1 MNGFTTRPVITGTFG
16 VVAATHW
23 IAAQAGMRMLELGGN
38 AFDAAVAAG
47 FTLQVVEPHLNG
59 PGGDMPAILWD
70 ARSRRVRVLCG
81 QGPAPAAATIEACRA
96 LGIEAIPDDGLLPA
110 VVPGA
115 VDAWLLL
122 LEEHGTLELATVL
135 EPAIAYAER
144 GHPLLPAAAATI
156 AGRADWFRAHW
167 PSSAA
172 LWLPGGAPP
181 AAGSLFANPTLA
193 ATWKRLLA
201 EAEAAG
207 GSRERRIAAA
217 RRAWREGFVAEAID
231 RFCRTTEVLDVTGR
245 PHRAFLRGSD
255 LAAWRAFFEEPTTLD
270 LGPFRFCKTGPWGQG
285 PVLLQALAIL
295 WDAGIEAVDPLG
307 PDFVHLVIEALKLAM
322 ADREAY
328 YGDPAFTSV
337 PLERLLSAGY
347 AAERRRLLGAEASGD
362 FLPGVIAGFE
372 RQREL
377 AIEGWKRACVEEGP
391 AGAEPTFAHLQEPRG
406 RGDTCHLDVADRFGN
421 LVSATPSGG
430 WLQSSPT
437 IPELG
442 FCLGSR
448 GQMFRLDPDRPDA
461 LAPGKRPRTTLSP
474 TLVLEDGE
482 PYLAC
487 GTPGGD
493 QQDQWQLVFLLR
505 HLRHGQDLQAAIDAP
520 LFHGE
525 HWPLSFFP
533 RRARPRS
540 VQIEDRFPYATL
552 EELARRGHRLSI
564 RDGWSIGRLTAAA
577 RVDGLLKAAATPR
590 LMQAYAVGR

>member
-1 MNGFTTRPVITGTFG
+1 MTSFTTRPVITGTFG
-16 VVAATHW
+16 IVAATHW

-70 ARSRRVRVLCG
+70 ARGRRVRVLCG
-81 QGPAPAAATIEACRA
+81 QGPAPASASIAACRDMDV
-96 LGIEAIPDDGLLPA
+96 EAIPDDGLLPA

-122 LEEHGTLELATVL
+122 LAEHGTLDLSTVL

-144 GHPLLPAAAATI
+144 GHPLLPRAAATI
-156 AGRADWFRAHW
+156 AGRAEWFRAHW
-167 PSSAA
+167 PTSAA
-172 LWLPGGAPP
+172 LWLPGGEPP
-181 AAGSLFANPTLA
+181 APGSLFRNSGLA

-207 GSRERRIAAA
+207 GPRERRIEAA

-231 RFCRTTEVLDVTGR
+231 RFCRSQEVMDGLGR
-245 PHRAFLRGSD
+245 RHRAFLRGPDMALWQAS
-255 LAAWRAFFEEPTTLD
+255 FEEPTTLD
-270 LGPFRFCKTGPWGQG
+270 LGRFRFCKTGPWGQG

-295 WDAGIEAVDPLG
+295 WGAGIEAVDPVG

-322 ADREAY
+322 ADREAF
-328 YGDPAFTSV
+328 YGDPAFVPV
-337 PLERLLSAGY
+337 PLERLLAADY
-347 AAERRRLLGAEASGD
+347 AAERRRAIGAEASGD
-362 FLPGVIAGFE
+362 FRPGAIAGFE
-372 RQREL
+372 RQRAL
-377 AIEGWKRACVEEGP
+377 AIEGWRRACVEEGP
-391 AGAEPTFAHLQEPRG
+391 AGSEPTFADLQEPRG
-406 RGDTCHLDVADRFGN
+406 RGDTCHVDVADRFGN

-448 GQMFRLDPDRPDA
+448 GQMFRLEPDRPDA
-461 LAPGKRPRTTLSP
+461 LAPGRRPRTTLSP
-474 TLVLEDGE
+474 TLVLADGE
-482 PYLAC
+482 PFLAC

-505 HLRHGQDLQAAIDAP
+505 HLLHGQDLQAAIDAP

-525 HWPLSFFP
+525 HWPLSFHP

-540 VQIEDRFPYATL
+540 VVIEDRFAYATL

-564 RDGWSIGRLTAAA
+564 QDGWSIGRLTAAA
-577 RVDGLLKAAATPR
+577 RRDGLLQAAATPR
-590 LMQAYAVGR
+590 QMQAYAVGR

>member
-1 MNGFTTRPVITGTFG
+1 MSGFTTRPVITGTFG
-16 VVAATHW
+16 VVASTHW
-23 IAAQAGMRMLELGGN
+23 IASQAAMRMLELGGN
-38 AFDAAVAAG
+38 AFDAAVAGG

-70 ARSRRVRVLCG
+70 AGGRRVRVLCG

-122 LEEHGTLELATVL
+122 LLEHGTLDLRTVL
-135 EPAIAYAER
+135 EPAIAYARE
-144 GHPLLPAAAATI
+144 GHPLLPRAAATI

-181 AAGSLFANPTLA
+181 APGSLFRNTALA
-193 ATWKRLLA
+193 ATWQRLLA

-207 GSRERRIAAA
+207 GARERRIEAA

-231 RFCRTTEVLDVTGR
+231 RFCRRSEAMDALGR
-245 PHRAFLRGSD
+245 PHRSFLRGSD
-255 LAAWRAFFEEPTTLD
+255 LAAWSAFFEEPATLD
-270 LGPFRFCKTGPWGQG
+270 LGRLRFCKTGPWGQG
-285 PVLLQALAIL
+285 PVLLQALAVL
-295 WDAGIEAVDPLG
+295 EGTGIEAADPLG

-322 ADREAY
+322 ADREAF
-328 YGDPAFTSV
+328 YGDPAFVRV
-337 PLERLLSAGY
+337 PLDRLLDRDY
-347 AAERRRLLGAEASGD
+347 AAERRRLIGPEASGD
-362 FLPGVIAGFE
+362 FLPGSIPGFE
-372 RQREL
+372 RQRAL
-377 AIEGWKRACVEEGP
+377 AIEGWRRACLEEGP
-391 AGAEPTFAHLQEPRG
+391 IGTEPTFAHLQEPRG
-406 RGDTCHLDVADRFGN
+406 RGDTCHIDVADRFGN
-421 LVSATPSGG
+421 LISATPSGG

-448 GQMFRLDPDRPDA
+448 GQMFRLEPERPDA

-474 TLVLEDGE
+474 TLVLEEGE
-482 PYLAC
+482 PRLAC

-505 HLRHGQDLQAAIDAP
+505 HLLHGLDLQAAIDAP

-525 HWPLSFFP
+525 HWPLSFWP

-540 VQIEDRFPYATL
+540 VPIEDRFAYATL
-552 EELARRGHRLSI
+552 EELARRGHRLAI
-564 RDGWSIGRLTAAA
+564 QEGWSIGRLTAAA
-577 RVDGLLKAAATPR
+577 RAGGLLAAAATPR
-590 LMQAYAVGR
+590 QMQAYAVGR